1 MPHTRTKPLVAFLG
15 GHMTIAWRSYVA
27 APAGDSSS
35 LTASEA
41 SLKPSPVDLEFT
53 LGALRE

>member
-1 MPHTRTKPLVAFLG
+1 MPHTKPLVAFLG